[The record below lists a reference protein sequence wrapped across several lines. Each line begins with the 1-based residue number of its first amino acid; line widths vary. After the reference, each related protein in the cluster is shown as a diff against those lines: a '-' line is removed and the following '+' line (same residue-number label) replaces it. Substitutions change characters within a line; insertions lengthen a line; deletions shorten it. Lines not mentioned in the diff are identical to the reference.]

1 MSKKHKDNDGS
12 LHENKDLQGLIN
24 IDDKLDTS
32 KLINADTFPIASTV
46 KMTNPG
52 QDTKITIENITNI
65 GGQASSKETIN
76 SFFNDF
82 SEDKSV
88 DKIEESVKVEVT
100 QTSHDEDQSFK
111 DSIKE
116 LKPISIID
124 VSKKKDDHSKHKL
137 DNPFVDVMNKVS
149 KIVDIKQFT
158 EKVDLD
164 SGIEKALDSLIYV
177 GGGVIA
183 ATSITSK
190 ALASVGSYIINR
202 K

>member
-12 LHENKDLQGLIN
+12 LQENKELQGLID

-65 GGQASSKETIN
+65 GSHASPKETVN

-82 SEDKSV
+82 SD

-100 QTSHDEDQSFK
+100 QKSHDEENSFK

-137 DNPFVDVMNKVS
+137 DNPFVNVINKVS